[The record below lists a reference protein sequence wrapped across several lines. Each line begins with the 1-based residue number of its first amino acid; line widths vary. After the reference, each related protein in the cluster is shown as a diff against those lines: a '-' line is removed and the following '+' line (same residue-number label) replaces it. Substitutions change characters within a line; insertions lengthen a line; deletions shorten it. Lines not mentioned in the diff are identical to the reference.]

1 MYPVTPKSS
10 PQQPVKKQRTS
21 EENNNGISSTTS
33 KTKQLTSRILEIP
46 TTPPKRRKILPPIP
60 PTPGFSRHKS
70 KEPAFPGK
78 NIKLEN
84 DLDPIQFSDLLSPI
98 LVYKDQQG
106 DKHNVF
112 QQPEGSKS
120 CYAYSFA
127 MLLTDIIRK
136 GKSLELDDSFDN
148 WFNRAYL
155 LNEENVQKKA
165 KELGV
170 FLEHTKI
177 PNETPMDHIRKEIE
191 KSGFPV
197 LTTIEHPRFSG
208 HAIVVDKVTDTETT
222 IRDPYSGKVFVIP
235 NEKMNK
241 NYDDDFF
248 GRESCLS
255 VAKGDTE

>member
-1 MYPVTPKSS
+1 MYPINQELS
-10 PQQPVKKQRTS
+10 PQQPVKKQKINK
-21 EENNNGISSTTS
+21 ENNGSISSTTS
-33 KTKQLTSRILEIP
+33 KTSKQTSRIFEIP
-46 TTPPKRRKILPPIP
+46 TTPPRKSTRLPPIP
-60 PTPGFSRHKS
+60 PTPGFSGHKS
-70 KEPAFPGK
+70 NEPAFPGK

-155 LNEENVQKKA
+155 LNEKAVQEKA

-177 PNETPMDHIRKEIE
+177 PNANPMDHIRKEIE

-208 HAIVVDKVTDTETT
+208 HAIVVDKVTDIETT

-235 NEKMNK
+235 NEKMNE
-241 NYDDDFF
+241 NYNDDFF
-248 GRESCLS
+248 GMENCLS